1 MSFPTDFDFLV
12 DSWKIQNKR
21 INSSGIWETF
31 DGYSTGIKYLDG
43 QMILDTYNAIFP
55 SGFELKGL
63 NLRFYDSNASKWNI
77 IWLDN
82 YTPPDYTP
90 LIGGFTNGIGS
101 FVRDKIIENN
111 KKIDIKFTWDNITA
125 TKAHWRQEFSF
136 DKGLTWELQWD
147 MIYYK

>member
-55 SGFELKGL
+55 SGFELKFEL
-63 NLRFYDSNASKWNI
+63 LYLAQINNNLS
-77 IWLDN
+77 
-82 YTPPDYTP
+82 
-90 LIGGFTNGIGS
+90 
-101 FVRDKIIENN
+101 ENT
-111 KKIDIKFTWDNITA
+111 I
-125 TKAHWRQEFSF
+125 
-136 DKGLTWELQWD
+136 
-147 MIYYK
+147 